1 MQAKG
6 FISKI
11 PPIITLLSVILLSF
25 TLTTGFIFIISS
37 ISSIF
42 TVIVSLTTFSD
53 FSIPT
58 ISWNDISFL
67 CFCIPST
74 CETSFTISNLCFS
87 KRLPLTL
94 IYAPTL
100 IFLSFIIVQSTC
112 STSGNNIYS
121 MSEVILSL
129 SITSLIS
136 IFPLIFDTVLLSSA
150 I

>member
-6 FISKI
+6 FISKT

-74 CETSFTISNLCFS
+74 CETSFTISNLCF
-87 KRLPLTL
+87 
-94 IYAPTL
+94 
-100 IFLSFIIVQSTC
+100 
-112 STSGNNIYS
+112 
-121 MSEVILSL
+121 
-129 SITSLIS
+129 
-136 IFPLIFDTVLLSSA
+136 
-150 I
+150 